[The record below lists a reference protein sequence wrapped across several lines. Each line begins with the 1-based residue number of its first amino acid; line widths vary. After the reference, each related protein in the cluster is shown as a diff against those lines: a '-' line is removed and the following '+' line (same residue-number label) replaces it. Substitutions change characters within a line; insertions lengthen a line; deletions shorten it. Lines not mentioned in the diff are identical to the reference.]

1 MIREQNIRVGGAVDG
16 DHVYRVGETGVL
28 VHNSSALPDN
38 EVAHRIGGG
47 DASNLTLKPAEEKL
61 DPPGISVFIGGTPEQ
76 AAADMRRV
84 FGPRSTLGR
93 LARVV
98 GTAEI
103 KAIRSIGFDVIAVPT
118 NNFPNHGR
126 LIHQCGVAGFTAEN
140 LKKLATVFA
149 NQGGL

>member
-1 MIREQNIRVGGAVDG
+1 MSL
-16 DHVYRVGETGVL
+16 HP
-28 VHNSSALPDN
+28 SSVSVTD

-47 DASNLTLKPAEEKL
+47 DASNLTLKPVEEQL
-61 DPPGISVFIGGTPEQ
+61 DPPGISVLIGGTPEQ

-103 KAIRSIGFDVIAVPT
+103 TLIRALGFDVLAAPSS
-118 NNFPNHGR
+118 NFPNHGL
-126 LIHQCGVAGFTAEN
+126 LIHLSGSAGFTPEN
-140 LKKLATVFA
+140 LAQLATVFA
-149 NQGGL
+149 NKGGM

>member
-1 MIREQNIRVGGAVDG
+1 MSTSG
-16 DHVYRVGETGVL
+16 D
-28 VHNSSALPDN
+28 

-61 DPPGISVFIGGTPEQ
+61 DPPGISVLLGGTPEQ

-103 KAIRSIGFDVIAVPT
+103 KAIREMGFDVIAAKT
-118 NNFPNHGR
+118 DNFPNHGR
-126 LIHQCGVAGFTAEN
+126 LIHLCGIAGFTPEN
-140 LKKLATVFA
+140 LAKLATVFA
-149 NQGGL
+149 NKGGL